1 MFALYNVV
9 ALAFAAGALAN
20 PLVQRQAETHTVTLV
35 NNCPAGSS
43 AVFLYQ
49 DNATPQGSTTITGP
63 LKGGVAWVSNFPG
76 VDCQSSGVNC
86 DTVEFT
92 LINPGD
98 DAGNSQ
104 NAVNYSLQGN
114 GNTLPAN
121 HNFVYPMSFSV
132 SGCSL
137 APALGACT
145 SNDNCPGAFTG
156 ADATDGL
163 VSQCSGSNVGITITF
178 C

>member
-1 MFALYNVV
+1 MLT
-9 ALAFAAGALAN
+9 
-20 PLVQRQAETHTVTLV
+20 QLV

-121 HNFVYPMSFSV
+121 HNLYDLQIFH
-132 SGCSL
+132 
-137 APALGACT
+137 ALK
-145 SNDNCPGAFTG
+145 
-156 ADATDGL
+156 L
-163 VSQCSGSNVGITITF
+163 Y
-178 C
+178 